1 MRGSDASRARR
12 RLRLGIGLFVLALAV
27 PSLLLVRKAF
37 DQIKWEAFRQQ
48 QVAAEEFAT
57 RVDAALAAL
66 IRGEDARPVGDF
78 GFLTSEG
85 ERAAGYGRRSPLAE
99 LPADGRIPGLVG
111 WFQVGADGRFSTPLL
126 PESRLMPAELGLT
139 DTDLRARQQQSRRIE
154 GVLIGNRLVA
164 REPEPAAEPSADA
177 ARSEM
182 LDRNTEREYLGQKDE
197 TRSSVT
203 ASLAPAAP
211 AQSASAAEQKAE
223 PRRQRLSQ
231 AAFKRLA
238 EESEPETTAVA
249 ADESLAHIQESKADT
264 KLAEPARAVM
274 GGALPAPAASPSPM
288 VKGSDRLADKARAE
302 PTSRAKVGMEP
313 IKSVQ
318 LFESGIEPYQLG
330 RLNSGHLLIFRS
342 VWQRG
347 ERLIQGALIEQGP
360 FLDAFIGRPF
370 ADTALARTSDLAAA
384 YRGQVLATFRS
395 QSDRDYEMGTPPL
408 SGTLLYRTRLRE
420 PFGGLE
426 LVFSVTHLPDPPGA
440 AVIGWMATA
449 LAVVLLAGAWL
460 MYRLGL
466 GQIALAAQQQDFVS
480 AVSHELK
487 TPLTS
492 IRLYAE
498 MLRAGFAPEERKAV
512 YYRFIHEESERL
524 SRLIANVLQLARIGR
539 DTLVLEMEPIA
550 VAGLMQMVRERVAAP
565 IERAGFRLEMGC
577 AGPLWV
583 QADADALVQILIN
596 LVDNALKFA
605 AGSSDRRLIIDCE
618 PVGNLWLRIKVRD
631 FGPGIP
637 RGQRKRVFEL
647 FYRGPEATQRAITGT
662 GIGLALVRR
671 LVEGMSGRVEVV
683 DRDPGAEFRVDLRQ
697 VVPRADAGAVSR
709 TDADS
714 SRS

>member
-1 MRGSDASRARR
+1 MSGSDASRARR
-12 RLRLGIGLFVLALAV
+12 RLRVGIGLFVLALAV
-27 PSLLLVRKAF
+27 PSLLLVHKAF

-48 QVAAEEFAT
+48 QVAAEEFAS

-66 IRGEDARPVGDF
+66 IRDEDARPVGDF
-78 GFLTSEG
+78 AFLTRED
-85 ERAAGYGRRSPLAE
+85 ERTAGYGRRSPLAE

-126 PESRLMPAELGLT
+126 PESRLTPAELGLT
-139 DTDLRARQQQSRRIE
+139 DADLRARQQLSRRIE

-164 REPEPAAEPSADA
+164 REPEPMPEPTGGAVHLDRFDQDAGRERAEQRDQGRADVSASVA
-177 ARSEM
+177 PPAPARS
-182 LDRNTEREYLGQKDE
+182 
-197 TRSSVT
+197 
-203 ASLAPAAP
+203 ASTL
-211 AQSASAAEQKAE
+211 KAE
-223 PRRQRLSQ
+223 PGRQRLSQ
-231 AAFKRLA
+231 AAFERLA
-238 EESEPETTAVA
+238 EAALPEIA
-249 ADESLAHIQESKADT
+249 A
-264 KLAEPARAVM
+264 
-274 GGALPAPAASPSPM
+274 PAPAASPPPRTKGAERTANKALAASKEM
-288 VKGSDRLADKARAE
+288 VTA
-302 PTSRAKVGMEP
+302 
-313 IKSVQ
+313 VQ

-360 FLDAFIGRPF
+360 FLEALIGRPF
-370 ADTALARTSDLAAA
+370 ADTALARTSALAAT
-384 YRGQVLATFRS
+384 YRGQVLASFRG
-395 QSDRDYEMGTPPL
+395 QSEQDYATGAPPL

-426 LVFSVTHLPDPPGA
+426 LVFGVTRLPDPPGA
-440 AVIGWMATA
+440 AVIGWMAAA

-498 MLRAGFAPEERKAV
+498 MLRAGFATEERKAV

-539 DTLVLEMEPIA
+539 DTLVLELEPIA
-550 VAGLMQMVRERVAAP
+550 VAELMQMVRERIAAP

-577 AGPLWV
+577 AGPLWI
-583 QADADALVQILIN
+583 QADPDALVQILIN

-605 AGSSDRRLIIDCE
+605 AGSDDRRLIIDCE

-647 FYRGPEATQRAITGT
+647 FYRGPEATRRAIAGT

-671 LVEGMSGRVEVV
+671 LAEGMSGRVEAV

-697 VVPRADAGAVSR
+697 VAPRADRGSIAV
-709 TDADS
+709 
-714 SRS
+714 